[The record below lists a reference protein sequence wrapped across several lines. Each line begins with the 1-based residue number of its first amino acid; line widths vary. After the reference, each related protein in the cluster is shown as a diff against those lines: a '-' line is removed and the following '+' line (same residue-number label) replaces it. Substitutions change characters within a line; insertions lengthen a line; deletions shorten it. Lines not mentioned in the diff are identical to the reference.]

1 MKYGG
6 IAMTRK
12 LSTMGLACLMAL
24 VMLNACCGFAL
35 AEELEPVELTVWLND
50 AVGTADQEVTDYI
63 NNLEEIKALN
73 VTIHFRKAI
82 SGEDNAQAIG
92 LALSAGEPCDIVF
105 DALWKSYSLRVAE
118 GAYIDL
124 APYLE
129 KYTALKEAIPQTHW
143 DAATINGGIYA
154 VPTYKEAGEQWA
166 VYLPTSFVEENN
178 IDVAAVDELSDL
190 TDILQMVVDDGRPG
204 LMVTYT
210 GSAVGGTGAIN
221 LARFHD
227 FSNVISGGTVVV
239 NRENPTVAVNY
250 YETEEFREF
259 CELMKLWNESGYFI
273 DDLVTREN
281 YDEFEDES
289 MRGMSTVSYSPQNE
303 IIQSTNAG
311 YSMTPIPVTDVFVTT
326 NACMGS
332 AFCVTS
338 QCENPD
344 RAVAFLEVWN
354 TVPAVKNAICYGV
367 EGLTYN
373 LVDGQVELVPDSY
386 ELWGGQNWTTGNSF
400 ISYTLVGETKDKWD
414 VYLAWNESAKV
425 DPLLGFNYDSTD
437 TSAEVAALNAALAE
451 YLNVL
456 VFGMVDDIDASIQAL
471 NDALYASGLE
481 TVLEDA
487 QEQLDAF
494 FAAKE

>member
-1 MKYGG
+1 
-6 IAMTRK
+6 MTRK
-12 LSTMGLACLMAL
+12 LSILALAFLMAFS
-24 VMLNACCGFAL
+24 ACGGFAM
-35 AEELEPVELTVWLND
+35 AEELEPVTLTVWLND
-50 AVGTADQEVTDYI
+50 PVGTADQEVTDYI
-63 NNLEEIKALN
+63 NNLEEVKALN
-73 VTIHFRKAI
+73 VTINFRKAI

-92 LALSAGEPCDIVF
+92 LALSSGEPCDIVF
-105 DALWKSYSLRVAE
+105 DPIWKTYSLRVSE

-124 APYLE
+124 TPYLE

-166 VYLPTSFVEENN
+166 VYLPTSFVEEKN
-178 IDVAAVDELSDL
+178 IDVSAIDELSDL
-190 TDILQMVVDDGRPG
+190 TEVLQMVVDDGRPG
-204 LMVTYT
+204 LMVTYA

-227 FSNVISGGTVVV
+227 FTNVVSGGTVVI
-239 NRENPTVAVNY
+239 NRDNPTVAVNY

-259 CELMKLWNESGYFI
+259 CELMKLWNESGFFI

-281 YDEFEDES
+281 YDEFSYDEDL
-289 MRGMSTVSYSPQNE
+289 RGMTTVSYSPQNE
-303 IIQSTNAG
+303 IIVSTSAG
-311 YSMTPIPVTDVFVTT
+311 FPMTPIPVTDVFVTT
-326 NACMGS
+326 HACMGS
-332 AFCVTS
+332 AFSVTT

-373 LVDGQVELVPDSY
+373 LVDGQVELVEDSFDM
-386 ELWGGQNWTTGNSF
+386 WGGQNWTTGNSF

-414 VYLAWNESAKV
+414 VYLEWNDSAKI
-425 DPLLGFNYDSTD
+425 DPLLGFNYDSTN
-437 TSAEVAALNAALAE
+437 TSAEVSALNAAIAE
-451 YLNVL
+451 HLSVL
-456 VFGMVDDIDASIQAL
+456 VFGMTDDIDASIQTL

-494 FAAKE
+494 FASKE